1 MTRHGCTEKRPFGP
15 YHRPVASSGLEDL
28 DRAVKAR
35 RRAAR
40 SSAPLAESGTAADRA
55 ETRDGSKRAAT
66 RSARREPAAP
76 AAPVPDN
83 GRVTLLG
90 APAGFAPAL
99 AAGVVGALL
108 WLAAPDHGSAG
119 AGQIFV
125 AYLLMLFALPTT
137 LLTGLPFFG
146 GAWRVLLALV
156 TSGLLWGA
164 LGWWAARRVRYAG
177 DSNWRAYAAE
187 LGPMVIGV
195 WAGVVAGLVAMVLLV
210 SH

>member
-1 MTRHGCTEKRPFGP
+1 MRPLGP
-15 YHRPVASSGLEDL
+15 YHRPVPSSGLEDL
-28 DRAVKAR
+28 DRAVQAR

-40 SSAPLAESGTAADRA
+40 RGATPADGRVAEDRA
-55 ETRDGSKRAAT
+55 GARDGSKPAAPRAPH
-66 RSARREPAAP
+66 RDQAP

-83 GRVTLLG
+83 GRIAALG
-90 APAGFAPAL
+90 APAGLAPAL
-99 AAGVVGALL
+99 VAGFVGVLL

-119 AGQIFV
+119 AGQSFV
-125 AYLLMLFALPTT
+125 AYLLLLFALPTT

-146 GAWRVLLALV
+146 GGWRVLLTLV

-164 LGWWAARRVRYAG
+164 LGWWSARRVRYAG
-177 DSNWRAYAAE
+177 DPTWRAYAAE
-187 LGPMVIGV
+187 LGPMVVGV